1 LIGINRKETEQVKLN
16 KNQTLDGEI
25 TRIVEEASFVTVG
38 VGRDVVIPKIDLDQV
53 KGDPSINLEVGKTVP
68 VYIYHVPRN
77 GGNPLGSIARA
88 INSSYNPSQPQD
100 TNSDPW
106 AAIEGKFQVGDV
118 VEGKVK
124 NIKRYGA
131 FIELAT
137 GVDGLVHVSEMDVD
151 SGGSPWNVVSPGEEI
166 KVRILRIDSQKKRI
180 GLSLKDV
187 DELHGG

>member
-1 LIGINRKETEQVKLN
+1 MKLN
-16 KNQTLDGEI
+16 KNQTIDGEI
-25 TRIVEEASFVTVG
+25 TRIVEEASFVNVG

-88 INSSYNPSQPQD
+88 IKTSYSPSQIQNK
-100 TNSDPW
+100 NSDPW
-106 AAIEGKFQVGDV
+106 VVIEQKFQVGDV

-131 FIELAT
+131 FIELST
-137 GVDGLVHVSEMDVD
+137 GVVGLVHVSEMDID
-151 SGGSPWNVVSPGEEI
+151 SGGSPWNVVSPGEVI
-166 KVRILRIDSQKKRI
+166 KVRILRIEAQKKRI

-187 DELHGG
+187 VSCNGGNI